1 MIVVFSMMRRREDV
15 PVVEFRRHWLDPH
28 GPLVCKFARL
38 RRYSQ
43 NHVIDSPATSAFAL
57 ALRIDGFPEL
67 AYDNDADQEVA
78 TGSPEMAACDRDSPL
93 FIGAVVRVVTEENPI
108 IPRPAPTPGPAK
120 LIVVFRQG
128 EGAVQAMRRRF
139 DQTVRGA
146 AGVTGFVENKA
157 LRQRGPRSTID
168 VLDVPVNS
176 IMEIWFANQALME
189 SAAARLD
196 AAAEGQAAIYAVEEH
211 HFIP

>member
-15 PVVEFRRHWLDPH
+15 SLPEFRRHWLDPH
-28 GPLVCKFARL
+28 GPLVCKFPRL

-43 NHVIDSPATSAFAL
+43 NHVIESPATSPLAR

-67 AYDNDADQEVA
+67 AYDNDADQEAA

-108 IPRPAPTPGPAK
+108 IPRPALTPGLAK
-120 LIVVFRQG
+120 LMVVVPRGGNAF
-128 EGAVQAMRRRF
+128 QAMRQRF
-139 DQTVRGA
+139 DQAVRSA

-168 VLDVPVNS
+168 VLDVPVDT
-176 IMEIWFANQALME
+176 ITEIWFDDHALME
-189 SAAARLD
+189 STAARLD

-211 HFIP
+211 HFIQ